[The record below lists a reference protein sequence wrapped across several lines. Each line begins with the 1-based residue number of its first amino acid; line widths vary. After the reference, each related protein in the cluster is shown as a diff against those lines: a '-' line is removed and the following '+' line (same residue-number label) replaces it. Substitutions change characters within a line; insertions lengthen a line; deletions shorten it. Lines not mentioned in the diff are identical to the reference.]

1 MDLNALLL
9 FIPASF
15 ALNMVPG
22 PNNLLSM
29 HNGQRF
35 GFMYALG
42 AGLGRLLAFSLMIL
56 LVATGL
62 STLLYASEAVFFS
75 IKIIGAMYLFW
86 IAYQLWTSDV
96 SNVGSQKIEHKTIY
110 KLAKQE
116 FLLAIGNPKAILIF
130 TAFLP
135 QFVDISKDSSS
146 QFLTL
151 GVIFLFLEILAVFL
165 YASFG
170 IYLRTW
176 FSKPT
181 MRRLFNRGCALFIG
195 TIGIG
200 LITERRV

>member
-35 GFMYALG
+35 GFMYAIG
-42 AGLGRLLAFSLMIL
+42 AGLGRLLAFALMIL

-62 STLLYASEAVFFS
+62 STLLYASEAVFFT
-75 IKIIGAMYLFW
+75 IKIIGALYLFW

-96 SNVGSQKIEHKTIY
+96 SNIDSLKAEHKTIS

-135 QFVDISKDSSS
+135 QFVDISKDHSS

-151 GVIFLFLEILAVFL
+151 GIVFLFLEFFSIFL

-181 MRRLFNRGCALFIG
+181 MRRLFNRGCSLFIG
-195 TIGIG
+195 TIGFG
-200 LITERRV
+200 LLAERRV